1 MKDVTR
7 FRVATYNIH
16 KCRGLDRKTSPERI
30 IAVLYELEAH
40 ILCLQEVVD
49 APDGPP
55 IFDQAREIAKAFPGY
70 ERCFG
75 SNRTHRGGNYGNMT
89 LTRFPLQSWRNHD
102 LTHGMREGRGALQ
115 SDIEIGPGR
124 ALHVFNL
131 HLGTGYMERR
141 SQVARLLS
149 ADVLSFSE
157 LNGPRLVVGD
167 FNEWTRGLT
176 TRLLRGSFKTFQP
189 QHGFRFPR
197 TYPGML
203 PVLSLD
209 YYYYE
214 PPLELENAQLWRTRK
229 ALIASDHLPL
239 IADFRINRI
248 GARCEDGNREMTTK
262 S

>member
-1 MKDVTR
+1 MNDGIR
-7 FRVATYNIH
+7 FRIATYNIH
-16 KCRGLDRKTSPERI
+16 KCRGFDRRTSPQRI

-49 APDGPP
+49 APHSSR
-55 IFDQAREIAKAFPGY
+55 IFDQAREIARAFPDY
-70 ERCFG
+70 HWCFG

-89 LTRFPLQSWRNHD
+89 LTRLPLQSWRNHN
-102 LTHGMREGRGALQ
+102 LTHGNREERGVLQ
-115 SDIEIGPGR
+115 TNIEIAPEHV
-124 ALHVFNL
+124 LHVFNL

-141 SQVARLLS
+141 AQAAQLMSEE
-149 ADVLSFSE
+149 VLALPE
-157 LNGPRLVVGD
+157 LNHPRLVVGD

-176 TRLLRGSFKTFQP
+176 TKLLRGTFKTFQP

-209 YYYYE
+209 HYYYE
-214 PPLELENAQLWRTRK
+214 PPLELEKAQLWRSRT

-239 IADFRINRI
+239 IADFRM
-248 GARCEDGNREMTTK
+248 DQ
-262 S
+262 